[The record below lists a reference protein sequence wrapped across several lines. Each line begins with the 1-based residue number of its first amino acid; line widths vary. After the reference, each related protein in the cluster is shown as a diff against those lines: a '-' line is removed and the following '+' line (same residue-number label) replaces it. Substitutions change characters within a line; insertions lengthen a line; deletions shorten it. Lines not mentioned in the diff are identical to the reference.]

1 MVRIAGCFTP
11 VVSVAV
17 QIPEGYPSGQ
27 RGQTVNLLAYAFGG
41 SNPPPS
47 TSFKMWYAARMSGC
61 DRSEPEVDE
70 SRRWFDSKA
79 KPC

>member
-1 MVRIAGCFTP
+1 
-11 VVSVAV
+11 
-17 QIPEGYPSGQ
+17 
-27 RGQTVNLLAYAFGG
+27 
-41 SNPPPS
+41 
-47 TSFKMWYAARMSGC
+47 MWYAARMSGC